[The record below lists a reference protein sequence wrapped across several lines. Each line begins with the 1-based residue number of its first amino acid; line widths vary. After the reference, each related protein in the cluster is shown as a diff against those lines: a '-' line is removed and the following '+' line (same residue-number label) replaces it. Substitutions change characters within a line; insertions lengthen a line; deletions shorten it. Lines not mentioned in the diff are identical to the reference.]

1 MDTPHS
7 AGIGCW
13 HEVKPTMGP
22 MISGALKPTVTR
34 LINPVARL
42 ALRTGLTP
50 NSVTVLGAIGLV
62 SSALYFYTNEDYFI
76 GTLVIT
82 VFALSDLFDGAM
94 ARISEQGSS
103 SWGGFLDSTIDRI
116 TDSAIIIAILIPLI
130 SADDS
135 LALVGLMTLVTGLL
149 IPYIRAKAESFN
161 IQCSVGIA
169 ERTERLII
177 LLTSI
182 GLHGLGVPYAMATG
196 LWLLAILGVVT
207 VFQRVRTVFTGL
219 HSS

>member
-1 MDTPHS
+1 
-7 AGIGCW
+7 
-13 HEVKPTMGP
+13 
-22 MISGALKPTVTR
+22 MISGSLKPTVTR

-42 ALRTGLTP
+42 ALRIGLTP

-62 SSALYFYTNEDYFI
+62 SSALYFYTNEEYFL

-103 SWGGFLDSTIDRI
+103 LWGGFLDSTIDRI

-135 LALVGLMTLVTGLL
+135 LAVIGLMTLLTGLL
-149 IPYIRAKAESFN
+149 IPYIRAKAESFI

-177 LLTSI
+177 LLTAI
-182 GLHGLGVPYAMATG
+182 GLHGLGVSYALAIG
-196 LWLLAILGVVT
+196 LWLLAVLGVIT
-207 VFQRVRTVFTGL
+207 VFQRIRAVFIGL
-219 HSS
+219 HST

>member
-1 MDTPHS
+1 MDTPHG

-62 SSALYFYTNEDYFI
+62 SSALYFYTNEDYFV

-103 SWGGFLDSTIDRI
+103 LWGGFLDSTIDRI

-130 SADDS
+130 SAEDS

-177 LLTSI
+177 LLTAI

-196 LWLLAILGVVT
+196 LWLLTILGVVT
-207 VFQRVRTVFTGL
+207 VFQRVRTVFIGL

>member
-1 MDTPHS
+1 
-7 AGIGCW
+7 
-13 HEVKPTMGP
+13 MGP

-42 ALRTGLTP
+42 ALRIGLTP

-62 SSALYFYTNEDYFI
+62 SSAMYFYINERYFV

-103 SWGGFLDSTIDRI
+103 LWGGFLDSTIDRI

-149 IPYIRAKAESFN
+149 IPYIRAKAESFS

-177 LLTSI
+177 LLTAT
-182 GLHGLGVPYAMATG
+182 GFHGLGVPYALAMG
-196 LWLLAILGVVT
+196 LWLLAILGVIT
-207 VFQRVRTVFTGL
+207 VFQRVRTVYIGL

>member
-1 MDTPHS
+1 
-7 AGIGCW
+7 
-13 HEVKPTMGP
+13 MGP

-42 ALRTGLTP
+42 ALRIGLTP
-50 NSVTVLGAIGLV
+50 NSVTVLGALGLV
-62 SSALYFYTNEDYFI
+62 SSAMYFYINERYFV

-103 SWGGFLDSTIDRI
+103 LWGGFLDSTIDRI

-135 LALVGLMTLVTGLL
+135 LALVGLTTLVTGLL

-177 LLTSI
+177 LLTAV
-182 GLHGLGVPYAMATG
+182 GLHGLGVPYALAMG
-196 LWLLAILGVVT
+196 LWLLAILGVIT
-207 VFQRVRTVFTGL
+207 VFQRVRTVFIGL